1 MMNRNQ
7 RVVLLFGLLVISAI
21 VLGRDNSNPIETTA
35 YESGATR

>member
-21 VLGRDNSNPIETTA
+21 VLGRDNSNSIEATA
-35 YESGATR
+35 YVSGATR